1 MCTPPPLPYCI
12 ICASLTIQSGFDCAA
27 QCVWDYF
34 FPSSRSLSSKDK
46 RQRRARIIRQGFW
59 HLVRLRRQCTRY
71 DNWHIFCAVK
81 KPNTCDRFPKFTFRR
96 DVARRFPP
104 NSKRK
109 TGLFETWAQC
119 VEDSWVGGGCSV
131 LKLLTASHD
140 GTVAIAHHSGGG
152 PRVGSH
158 GVSRTT
164 RSHRTDW
171 DHHHHHH
178 HEGGSLFFCLTF
190 SSLLLTLK
198 DALLSFHPASDYQVS
213 KRYRWTKEMKTHT
226 QREVSYFPGG
236 DQLSNFRDEWTNNYP
251 AMSSD
256 S

>member
-119 VEDSWVGGGCSV
+119 VEDSWVGGGGCSV

-178 HEGGSLFFCLTF
+178 HEGGSLFFLFNIFFPPLDSKRCFALLPPRLGL
-190 SSLLLTLK
+190 SSLK
-198 DALLSFHPASDYQVS
+198 
-213 KRYRWTKEMKTHT
+213 
-226 QREVSYFPGG
+226 EVS
-236 DQLSNFRDEWTNNYP
+236 LNERDENTHAKRGFIFP
-251 AMSSD
+251 RRRPTV
-256 S
+256 